1 MEEIFV
7 DINEDVVSV
16 IKKLKRAKENSVKI
30 VIAEGS
36 VIFENLLNIKLI
48 KKIASDFGKDIAFE
62 TDDEFGKNM
71 LESLDG
77 NDITPAVSEITFSE
91 PPHGG
96 NASST
101 SSLRARLPDG
111 QEASATKQSLSRI
124 TLPKIKLPR
133 LNLSFKFSNFKI
145 FLLIIP
151 LFLLAFSIFYFLF
164 FILPKASVTILFSS
178 EALVKSTTIKMS
190 TSVSSVDSTLKIIPG
205 RIADST
211 DSFTGSSGTTGS
223 KTVGEKATGEVTVY
237 NKTDEDKKF
246 VKGTVLTLVTSKE
259 SLKFT
264 TDSEIPVPKRVL
276 DTATSTYENQKKTV
290 GVTAQDIGSKYNLTD
305 GKSFKLG
312 TNDTDNFVAENS
324 DDFSG
329 GSSKTVKAVSQTDRD
344 NLSASVFEKSKSE
357 LLTTLKSKLSADEKL
372 IESTVRYKKD
382 KEVFDKNTGDEGD
395 KISLTSQISAT
406 GIFYKQSDLQNLLDS
421 LTARFVPEG
430 FKISQKDSNTEV
442 GVLDTLTGA
451 TVPAELNLE
460 VKMRARIEPV
470 LDAKTIE
477 QGLRGK
483 SVEDAKNYLSKIKNI
498 KSYTINMW
506 PKFALAFGKLPSG
519 ENKIEV
525 VIQKEK

>member
-16 IKKLKRAKENSVKI
+16 IKKLKRAKESSVKI

-48 KKIASDFGKDIAFE
+48 KKLAGDFGKDIAFE
-62 TDDEFGKNM
+62 TEDEFGRNM

-77 NDITPAVSEITFSE
+77 NDMTPAVSEITFSE
-91 PPHGG
+91 PPL
-96 NASST
+96 ATSQTSLISSRPKE
-101 SSLRARLPDG
+101 SSSRAPARDLA
-111 QEASATKQSLSRI
+111 QRVKS
-124 TLPKIKLPR
+124 IKLPHINFS
-133 LNLSFKFSNFKI
+133 LKFGNFKI
-145 FLLIIP
+145 FLFIVPPLLIV
-151 LFLLAFSIFYFLF
+151 FGIFYFLF
-164 FILPKASVTILFSS
+164 FVLPKASVTVLVSS

-246 VKGTVLTLVTSKE
+246 SKGTVLTLVSSKD

-264 TDSEIPVPKRVL
+264 TDLEITVPKRVL
-276 DTATSTYENQKKTV
+276 DSVTNTYENQKKTV
-290 GVTAQDIGSKYNLTD
+290 GVTAQEFGSKYNLPD
-305 GKSFKLG
+305 GKSFKVG
-312 TNDTDNFVAENS
+312 TNDTENFIAENS
-324 DDFSG
+324 DSFSG
-329 GSSKTVKAVSQTDRD
+329 GSSKTVKAVSQTDKD

-382 KEVFDKNTGDEGD
+382 KEVFDRNIADESD
-395 KISLTSQISAT
+395 KLSLTSQISAT
-406 GIFYKQSDLQNLLDS
+406 GVFYKQSDLQNLLDS

-430 FKISQKDSNTEV
+430 FKVSQKDSNTEV

-451 TVPAELNLE
+451 VVPSEFNLE

-470 LDAKTIE
+470 LDAKNIE
-477 QGLRGK
+477 QGLRGR

-506 PKFALAFGKLPSG
+506 PKFALASGKLPSG